1 MSRVYIDCIL
11 VEPFTSFND
20 KFYESWFKKE
30 YDKNDGR
37 IPYKELMKPTMPSII
52 EFEAFKED
60 IQSLLTEFK
69 LHYEVK
75 DFTLVMTKIE

>member
-1 MSRVYIDCIL
+1 
-11 VEPFTSFND
+11 
-20 KFYESWFKKE
+20 
-30 YDKNDGR
+30 
-37 IPYKELMKPTMPSII
+37 MPSII
-52 EFEAFKED
+52 EYEAFNED